1 MRLKIFG
8 LLFFTSLF
16 LSGQEPDSLLA
27 QYQSYPNDTAK
38 VNLLYKKGFD
48 LRNKDLQAAIKFSQA
63 CYQTAILAKNH
74 FYMAKALN
82 LQAVLKEQM
91 GMHEQAALDFQKALQ
106 FFIQTRDTLSQTIV
120 LNNLGNIY
128 SNINDNEEAFNCY
141 EKSLLLANSIED
153 DYWVRGAIVGIASL
167 QVKMKIFKQAEENFE
182 TLIPLAEKTMDYD
195 LLLECYKN
203 TGVCK
208 LNLGDTLAAE
218 SYQLMVLD
226 ITQIMDDETGQTDA
240 YVNLGEIYLAKKD
253 FKEGFSCLQKA
264 LVIAQRNNYKEGL
277 LTVWKN
283 LAAYYRE
290 TKKHDEAYLYLMKH
304 DSAMTENRNVEKND
318 LSALWN
324 ENPSDEIKIE
334 ASFYYSVKNIFQL
347 LVAGALILIFVF
359 ALKAKDNEQKGQE
372 K

>member
-1 MRLKIFG
+1 MRLKFFG

-167 QVKMKIFKQAEENFE
+167 QIKMKIFEQAEGNFE
-182 TLIPLAEKTMDYD
+182 TLIHFAETALDYEM
-195 LLLECYKN
+195 LLECYKN
-203 TGVCK
+203 MGVCK

-226 ITQIMDDETGQTDA
+226 ITEMMEDETGQADA
-240 YVNLGEIYLAKKD
+240 YINLGEIYLTKKD

-264 LVIAQRNNYKEGL
+264 LGIAQKNNYNEGL
-277 LTVWKN
+277 LKTWKN
-283 LAAYYRE
+283 LSEYFKE
-290 TKKHDEAYLYLMKH
+290 TKKFNEAYFYLTKH
-304 DSAMTENRNVEKND
+304 DSALMKNNSIPID
-318 LSALWN
+318 NLSVLWN
-324 ENPSDEIKIE
+324 ENSTEVKAE
-334 ASFYYSVKNIFQL
+334 TSFSVKNIFQL
-347 LVAGALILIFVF
+347 LLIGAVILILGFV
-359 ALKAKDNEQKGQE
+359 LIRMGNEQKGQ
-372 K
+372 KK